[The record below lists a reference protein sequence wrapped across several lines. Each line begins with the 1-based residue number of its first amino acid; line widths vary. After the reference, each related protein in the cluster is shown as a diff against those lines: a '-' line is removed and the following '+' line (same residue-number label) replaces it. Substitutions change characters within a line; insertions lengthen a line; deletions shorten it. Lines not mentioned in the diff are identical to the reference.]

1 MVVDESVDVTG
12 GPASAERGR
21 PRVGPAG
28 HKLLSGLPAAR
39 SLIIAVSV
47 IMLAIKVWFAGSTMG
62 TTDAFYWTAFAD
74 AVRQVGPIRV
84 YSFFPD
90 GGEILYNHPPMSGY
104 WLWFLNGIESW
115 SGASIR
121 FTVRVTASVADVVTT
136 LVVFEMLRR
145 RADLAVATTS
155 ALLVAMSPILLII
168 SGFHANTDP
177 VFAMLVIL
185 AAYLLADR
193 RAPVGAGASLA
204 LAFGVKIVPVVV
216 VPLFLVWAL
225 IAGRRVLL
233 RFAASFALVVLIT
246 WAPALIEE
254 WDRVMHNVV
263 GYAGISVRQWGLP
276 QIVAWLGNPD
286 WAAALI
292 TGPWRYAA
300 LLIGAGVPA
309 WLVWRRPAAL
319 PAALGIA
326 LGLLLILSPAFGH
339 QYLVWPAAALF
350 FVSLVGGALY
360 NLSAGL
366 LIAVV
371 YTRWNGGFPWDTAWG
386 SPMTP
391 TEVFLAFGVW
401 VLLLAIVVRGI
412 MAQLREPAEPFGPAE
427 RLTRS
432 GYLRPSAR

>member
-1 MVVDESVDVTG
+1 M
-12 GPASAERGR
+12 PAEPGADRRPNGLDRGHR
-21 PRVGPAG
+21 
-28 HKLLSGLPAAR
+28 SGLRTIGPRLWTSPPAAR
-39 SLIIAVSV
+39 LLV
-47 IMLAIKVWFAGSTMG
+47 IVVGVVMLAIKVWFAGSTMG

-74 AVRQVGPIRV
+74 AVRQVGPIRI

-90 GGEILYNHPPMSGY
+90 GGEILYNHPPVSGY
-104 WLWFLNGIESW
+104 WLWFLNGIES
-115 SGASIR
+115 SFGPSIR
-121 FTVRVTASVADVVTT
+121 FLVRVTASLADLVTT
-136 LVVFEMLRR
+136 IVVFEMIRR
-145 RADLAVATTS
+145 RQDLPVATTS
-155 ALLVAMSPILLII
+155 ALLVAMSPVLLII

-177 VFAMLVIL
+177 VFMMLVIL
-185 AAYLLADR
+185 AAYLLVDR
-193 RAPVGAGASLA
+193 SAPLGAGVALG

-233 RFAASFALVVLIT
+233 RFAATLVLVVLIT

-254 WDRVMHNVV
+254 WDRVTHNVI

-276 QIVAWLGNPD
+276 QIVTWLGNPD
-286 WAAALI
+286 WATALM

-326 LGLLLILSPAFGH
+326 LGLLLALSPAFGH
-339 QYLVWPAAALF
+339 QYLVWPAAGLF

-360 NLSAGL
+360 NLAAGL

-386 SPMTP
+386 SPMTQ
-391 TEVFLAFGVW
+391 TEVLLAFAVW
-401 VLLLAIVVRGI
+401 VLLLAVVVRGI
-412 MAQLREPAEPFGPAE
+412 VAQVRQPAESFGLTE
-427 RLTRS
+427 RLTRA

>member
-1 MVVDESVDVTG
+1 MAVEPRTE
-12 GPASAERGR
+12 AGR
-21 PRVGPAG
+21 RAPAG
-28 HKLLSGLPAAR
+28 VGRSWLGTIGHRLRSSPPTAR
-39 SLIIAVSV
+39 VLVIVVSV
-47 IMLAIKVWFAGSTMG
+47 IMLAIKLWFAGSTMG

-84 YSFFPD
+84 YSYFPD
-90 GGEILYNHPPMSGY
+90 GGEILYNHPPISGY
-104 WLWFLNGIESW
+104 WLWFLNGIES
-115 SGASIR
+115 SLGPSIR
-121 FTVRVTASVADVVTT
+121 FLVRVTASVADLVTT
-136 LVVFEMLRR
+136 LVVFEMIRR
-145 RADLAVATTS
+145 RQELPVATTS

-177 VFAMLVIL
+177 VFVMLVIL
-185 AAYLLADR
+185 AAYLLVDR
-193 RAPVGAGASLA
+193 RAPVGAGVSLG

-216 VPLFLVWAL
+216 VPLFLVWAF

-233 RFAASFALVVLIT
+233 RFAATFGLTVLVT
-246 WAPALIEE
+246 WAPALVEE
-254 WDRVMHNVV
+254 WDRVMRNVV

-276 QIVAWLGNPD
+276 QVVAWWGNPD

-292 TGPWRYAA
+292 TGPWRYVA

-309 WLVWRRPAAL
+309 WLVWRRPTAL

-326 LGLLLILSPAFGH
+326 LGLLLTLSPAFGH

-360 NLSAGL
+360 NLAAGL

-391 TEVFLAFGVW
+391 TEVVLAFGVW
-401 VLLLAIVVRGI
+401 ILLLAVVVRGI
-412 MAQLREPAEPFGPAE
+412 VAQARRPAEFLRRTAPLPG
-427 RLTRS
+427 S
-432 GYLRPSAR
+432 GRPRP